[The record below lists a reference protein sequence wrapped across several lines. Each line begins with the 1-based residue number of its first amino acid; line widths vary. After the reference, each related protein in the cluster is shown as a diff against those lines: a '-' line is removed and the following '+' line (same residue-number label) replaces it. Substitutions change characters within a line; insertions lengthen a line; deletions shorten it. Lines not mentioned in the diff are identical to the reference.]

1 MEWVPVLSALAT
13 QPTYPTYPLYCILKV
28 HKYFSLL
35 ISLYIYKNSW
45 NWLTRPRLRG
55 WPQLA
60 KIRQTSQWSKDSEIS
75 ITVLQQTVQKSRQIE
90 AGKNWTGFFLFFFF
104 RDVSCRA
111 KWWRRPTNS
120 AAQSGWGSFEAA
132 VSVLSWGCWR
142 LPTRRSA
149 YRLHSGRIFK
159 ILSKNMRNVCPLNP
173 SLFVCLIW
181 DCWRLPTCC
190 SAQSSTLS

>member
-1 MEWVPVLSALAT
+1 MKLTYATKAPRLAT
-13 QPTYPTYPLYCILKV
+13 VGKNTSNFTVIKWFRDFNHCPTTDSSK
-28 HKYFSLL
+28 
-35 ISLYIYKNSW
+35 ISSN
-45 NWLTRPRLRG
+45 RG
-55 WPQLA
+55 WKKLNRIFPV
-60 KIRQTSQWSKDSEIS
+60 I
-75 ITVLQQTVQKSRQIE
+75 
-90 AGKNWTGFFLFFFF
+90 F

-111 KWWRRPTNS
+111 EWWRRPTNS

-181 DCWRLPTCC
+181 DCWWLPTCC
-190 SAQSSTLS
+190 LVQSSTLS